1 MRLSVAVLAAICVTF
16 ALTVPLPPAVA
27 KQAWTAIAGGGT
39 KDFSVVANAF
49 YPRSLEIATGDT
61 VTWQIKWFHNVAFLS
76 GGKMPP
82 AEVEEGGKIYL
93 NPQVAFPAG
102 GREYFGKGYF
112 NSGVPIG
119 RAGEGESGKPFSYT
133 LTFTKPG
140 QYSYVCLIHGPSMGG
155 TVIVKGQSMASPAAV
170 RSAASKQE
178 VVTQRAGQRALANLK
193 VDRMGNNVVV
203 PLIGRVRDG
212 YSLLRFTRRPLE
224 IRTGTTV
231 TWKMADPFEI
241 HTVTFTSGQKPPL
254 FILPQP
260 QAQGPPKL
268 LFNPMAAAPTKTKTY
283 AGKGYVNSGILVPQG
298 APGPGSYSL
307 TFTKAGRYEYWCIVH
322 VPEGMKGVIVVR

>member
-1 MRLSVAVLAAICVTF
+1 MRLRVATLFAIWAILALI
-16 ALTVPLPPAVA
+16 VPLTPAAA
-27 KQAWTAIAGGGT
+27 KQTWTVIAGGGK
-39 KDFSVVANAF
+39 KDFAVVANAF

-61 VTWQIKWFHNVAFLS
+61 VTWNIKWFHNVAFLS

-102 GREYFGKGYF
+102 GREYSGTGYF
-112 NSGVPIG
+112 NSGLPIG
-119 RAGEGESGKPFSYT
+119 RAGEGEPGKPFSYS

-155 TVIVKGQSMASPAAV
+155 TVIVKGQAKGSPAAI
-170 RSAASKQE
+170 RNAASKKE
-178 VVTQRAGQRALANLK
+178 AETQRAGERALANLK

-212 YSLLRFTRRPLE
+212 YSVLRFTRGPLE
-224 IRTGTTV
+224 VRTGTTV

-241 HTVTFTSGQKPPL
+241 HTVTFTSGEKPPL

-268 LFNPMAAAPTKTKTY
+268 LFNPKAAAPTQTKTY
-283 AGKGYVNSGILVPQG
+283 NGRGYVNSGILVPQG

-322 VPEGMKGVIVVR
+322 VPEGMKSLIVVR

>member
-1 MRLSVAVLAAICVTF
+1 MRLSVAVLAVICVTF

-27 KQAWTAIAGGGT
+27 KQAWTVIAGGGT

-61 VTWQIKWFHNVAFLS
+61 VTWQFKWFHNVAFLS
-76 GGKMPP
+76 GGKMLP

-102 GREYFGKGYF
+102 GREYSGTGYF
-112 NSGVPIG
+112 NSGVPVG
-119 RAGEGESGKPFSYT
+119 RAGEGERGKPFSYS

-140 QYSYVCLIHGPSMGG
+140 QYSYVCLIHGRSMGG
-155 TVIVKGQSMASPAAV
+155 TVIVKGQPKGSPASIRA
-170 RSAASKQE
+170 AASKGEAQ
-178 VVTQRAGQRALANLK
+178 THRAGQLALAKLK

-224 IRTGTTV
+224 VRTGTTV

-268 LFNPMAAAPTKTKTY
+268 LFNPKAAAPTKTKTY